1 MNALGVKKQIVRGGG
16 SGKEAVMGRLKNL
29 SQLRRREDIGAANGF
44 CGWESF
50 SRAVGIAVSRIGELK
65 ECLRNMMPTD
75 IELLLEAMLALLRS
89 RDFLAEARD
98 MIDSGIPP
106 VAAVEHIAAEY
117 EADRGVSEISLL
129 LIGILQGDR
138 TEYFSEEGMVIAL
151 SRNRIDATEILAIVR
166 AEISGLVCVGD
177 RSCLAGR
184 VAGLFGLPALF
195 VSLEDAET
203 INSGERAILSPAR
216 GTLVIDPDIEEIDD
230 FLSRSRE
237 CESDETSNS
246 FFGERIYRVLDLEMR
261 QSRGLLV
268 DVGRSDKAENELFM
282 VYRRMAERVGRGY
295 CIAVVR
301 EGEDM
306 YEHLRALTRAAVY
319 GRILVAASSNSADG
333 FCRIRDTL
341 ALVCE
346 ELSREGRE
354 FEESVGIGAA
364 IDNARGV
371 LLADRIAE
379 SADFLLI
386 DFERLVGEQS
396 GAEGEAAT
404 EALLRLVLG
413 INLNRKKKLI
423 LLGDMRLLKEKTE
436 EMFSSQALGLS
447 VCFLSG
453 R

>member
-1 MNALGVKKQIVRGGG
+1 MNALGVKMQIIRGGG
-16 SGKEAVMGRLKNL
+16 SGNEAVMGKLKNL
-29 SQLRRREDIGAANGF
+29 SQLRRREDAVAVKEF

-65 ECLRNMMPTD
+65 EGL
-75 IELLLEAMLALLRS
+75 
-89 RDFLAEARD
+89 RD
-98 MIDSGIPP
+98 MIDSGISS

-117 EADRGVSEISLL
+117 KADSAVSEISLL
-129 LIGILQGDR
+129 LVGILQGER
-138 TEYFSEEGMVIAL
+138 TEYASEEGMVIAV
-151 SRNRIDATEILAIVR
+151 SRKRIDATEILAIVR

-184 VAGLFGLPALF
+184 VAELFRLPTLF
-195 VSLEDAET
+195 VSLEDAE
-203 INSGERAILSPAR
+203 IIHSGERAILSPSR
-216 GTLVIDPDIEEIDD
+216 GTLVIDPDIEEVDD

-295 CIAVVR
+295 CIAIVR
-301 EGEDM
+301 EGEDL

-319 GRILVAASSNSADG
+319 GRIFAAASSNSAEG
-333 FCRIRDTL
+333 FCHIRETL

-354 FEESVGIGAA
+354 FEESVDIGAA

-371 LLADRIAE
+371 FLADRIAE

-404 EALLRLVLG
+404 EALLRLVLS

-436 EMFSSQALGLS
+436 KIFSDQALELP